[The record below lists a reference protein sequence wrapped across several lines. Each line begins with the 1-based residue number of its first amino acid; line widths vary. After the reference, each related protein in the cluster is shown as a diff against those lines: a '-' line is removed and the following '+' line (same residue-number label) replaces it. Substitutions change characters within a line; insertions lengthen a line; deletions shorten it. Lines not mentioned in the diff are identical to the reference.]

1 LSASSRYRGPVAKG
15 RQVRK
20 ALEKAG
26 WTKVRQ
32 SGSHVHLLRG
42 ARIETLS
49 YHDSVE
55 LGQTQLRFVARK
67 FGLSLDEL
75 KRLL

>member
-1 LSASSRYRGPVAKG
+1 MAKG
-15 RQVRK
+15 RQVRT

-26 WTKVRQ
+26 WTRVRQ
-32 SGSHVHLLRG
+32 SGSHAHLQKGSRL
-42 ARIETLS
+42 ETFS

-55 LGQTQLRFVARK
+55 LGQTQLRFVAKK
-67 FGLSLDEL
+67 FGLSLEEL